1 VNEEKGGQSMKF
13 LRSIQGKLI
22 IISLALLIIPSL
34 IIGLVSYGKAKNGM
48 EDIGEQVIKNSVESA
63 LQLIELANESVEK
76 GDIPLEVAQER
87 VREAFLGPKDSEGK
101 RPINYPGDLGEYG
114 YIYVLDDKGTLTT
127 HPTREG
133 DNLWEDQDSSGNY
146 FIREVTEKALAGGGF
161 TEYEFE
167 LPGQDVLAD
176 KIIYSAK
183 DPNWGWIIA
192 SGTYMQDFNKEAHSL
207 LFVIGI
213 TLLGAVIIGTAV
225 VIMVSR
231 HLAVPVQ
238 KLSKRV
244 REVAKGNLTVEIE
257 DLQRSDEIGQL
268 NEGFNEMVDQLKTL
282 ITDVEEAIVEIQSTS
297 SNLTSVAEETNAYGD
312 EIVKAINEVSK
323 GAVKQASD
331 SDDTNRTAI
340 NFAQQI
346 EVLHDKNELIFDAS
360 QHMKQSNQE
369 GLVNLNRLK
378 EKSQE
383 SSTLIYT
390 VQSVFSSLIEKV
402 REIEGIVG
410 TITEISDQTNLLALN
425 ASIEAA
431 RAGEHGKGFAVVAE
445 EVRKLADQTSVA
457 TELVRTTLKGI
468 ESETNLVNDE
478 MKKTNVIVHQQN
490 DSVAITES
498 SFKEIELAVE
508 KIIAVIGDMT
518 EGVAYLNSSKNH
530 IMHSI
535 ESIALI
541 SEKNAAAS
549 EEVTASVDEQQR
561 AIQLVSE
568 SSNDLTDEITALQ
581 ESIRRFI
588 LR

>member
-1 VNEEKGGQSMKF
+1 MGF

-34 IIGLVSYGKAKNGM
+34 IIGIVSYSKAKNGM
-48 EDIGEQVIKNSVESA
+48 EEIGEQVLYNSVEST
-63 LQLIELANESVEK
+63 LQLIEHANESVEK

-87 VREAFLGPKDSEGK
+87 VREALLGPKDSEGK
-101 RPINYPGDLGEYG
+101 RPINYPGNLGEYG

-133 DNLWEDQDSSGNY
+133 DNLWNDQDSSGNY
-146 FIREVTEKALAGGGF
+146 FIREVTEKALDGGGF

-176 KIIYSAK
+176 KIIYSEK
-183 DPNWGWIIA
+183 DPYWGWIIA
-192 SGTYMQDFNKEAHSL
+192 SGTYMQDFNQGANSL
-207 LFVIGI
+207 LIVIAV
-213 TLLGAVIIGTAV
+213 TLMGAIIIGTIV
-225 VIMVSR
+225 VILVSR
-231 HLAVPVQ
+231 HLALPVQ

-244 REVAKGNLTVEIE
+244 REVAKGNLTVDIE
-257 DLQRSDEIGQL
+257 HLKRSDEIGQL
-268 NEGFNEMVDQLKTL
+268 NAGFNEMVDQLKTL
-282 ITDVEEAIVEIQSTS
+282 ISDVEEAIVEIQSTS
-297 SNLTSVAEETNAYGD
+297 ANLTAVAEETNAYGD
-312 EIVKAINEVSK
+312 EIVKAINEVSE

-331 SDDTNRTAI
+331 AEDTNRTAI
-340 NFAQQI
+340 EFARQI
-346 EVLHDKNELIFDAS
+346 EGLHDKNELMFDAS
-360 QHMKQSNQE
+360 QHMKESNEE
-369 GLVNLNRLK
+369 GLVNIDSLK
-378 EKSQE
+378 EKSYE
-383 SSTLIYT
+383 SSTLIQNM
-390 VQSVFSSLIEKV
+390 QSVFSSLIVKV

-431 RAGEHGKGFAVVAE
+431 RAGEQGKGFAVVAE
-445 EVRKLADQTSVA
+445 EVRKLADQTAVA

-468 ESETNLVNDE
+468 ESETNLVNNE
-478 MKKTNVIVHQQN
+478 MQKTHVIVRQQN
-490 DSVAITES
+490 DSVIVTET
-498 SFKEIELAVE
+498 SFKEIKLAVE
-508 KIIAVIGDMT
+508 KIIAIIGDMT
-518 EGVAYLNSSKNH
+518 EGVEYLNNSKND
-530 IMHSI
+530 MMQSI

-568 SSNDLTDEITALQ
+568 SSNDLTNEISALQ
-581 ESIRRFI
+581 ESIKRFI

>member
-1 VNEEKGGQSMKF
+1 MKF
-13 LRSIQGKLI
+13 TRSIQGKLI
-22 IISLALLIIPSL
+22 IISLALLIVPSL
-34 IIGLVSYGKAKNGM
+34 VIGLVSYEKAKKGM
-48 EDIGEQVIKNSVESA
+48 EDIGKQVIKNSVESS
-63 LQLIELANESVEK
+63 LQLIELTNESVK
-76 GDIPLEVAQER
+76 RGDISLEVAQER

-133 DNLWEDQDSSGNY
+133 DSLWNDQDSSGNY
-146 FIREVTEKALAGGGF
+146 FIREVTEKALAGGGY
-161 TEYEFE
+161 TQYEFE

-183 DPNWGWIIA
+183 DPNWGWIVV
-192 SGTYMQDFNKEAHSL
+192 SGTYMQDFNKEANSL
-207 LFVIGI
+207 LLVIGI
-213 TLLGAVIIGTAV
+213 TLLGAIIIGAVV

-231 HLAVPVQ
+231 HLALPVK

-257 DLQRSDEIGQL
+257 HLQRTDEIGQL

-312 EIVKAINEVSK
+312 TIVKAINEVSD

-331 SDDTNRTAI
+331 AEDTNKTTI
-340 NFAQQI
+340 DFAQQI
-346 EVLHDKNELIFDAS
+346 EGLHNKNEVMLDAS
-360 QHMKQSNQE
+360 RHMKRTNQE
-369 GLVNLNRLK
+369 GLINLNGLK
-378 EKSQE
+378 EKSHE
-383 SSTLIYT
+383 SSELINN
-390 VQSVFSSLIEKV
+390 VHAVFNSLIVKV

-457 TELVRTTLKGI
+457 TELVHTTLKGI

-478 MKKTNVIVHQQN
+478 MKKTNVIVREQN
-490 DSVAITES
+490 DSVAVTEA
-498 SFKEIELAVE
+498 SFKEIELSVE
-508 KIIAVIGDMT
+508 KIISVIGEMT
-518 EGVAYLNSSKNH
+518 EGVEHLNSSKDY
-530 IMHSI
+530 IMRSI
-535 ESIALI
+535 ESIAMI

-568 SSNDLTDEITALQ
+568 SSSDLTDEITALQ
-581 ESIRRFI
+581 ESIKRFV

>member
-1 VNEEKGGQSMKF
+1 MRF

-34 IIGLVSYGKAKNGM
+34 IIGLVSYSKAKNGM

-63 LQLIELANESVEK
+63 LQLIELENERVEK
-76 GDIPLEVAQER
+76 GEISLAAAQER
-87 VREAFLGPKDSEGK
+87 IREAFLGPKDSDGK
-101 RPINYPGDLGEYG
+101 RPINYPGDLGKYG
-114 YIYVLDDKGTLTT
+114 YIYVLDEKGTLTT

-133 DNLWEDQDSSGNY
+133 DSLWNDKDSSGNY
-146 FIREVTEKALAGGGF
+146 FIREVAEKGLAGGGF
-161 TEYEFE
+161 TQYEFE

-176 KIIYSAK
+176 KIIYSKK
-183 DPNWGWIIA
+183 DPHWGWIIA
-192 SGTYMQDFNKEAHSL
+192 SGTYMQDFNKEANSL
-207 LFVIGI
+207 LLVIGL
-213 TLLGAVIIGTAV
+213 TLVGAIIIGTVV
-225 VIMVSR
+225 VIIVSR
-231 HLAVPVQ
+231 HLALPVQ
-238 KLSKRV
+238 KISKRV
-244 REVAKGNLTVEIE
+244 REVAKGNLTVELE
-257 DLQRSDEIGQL
+257 NLQRSDEIGQL

-282 ITDVEEAIVEIQSTS
+282 ITDVEEAIAEIQSTS

-312 EIVKAINEVSK
+312 EIVKAINEVSE

-331 SDDTNRTAI
+331 AEDTNRTAI
-340 NFAQQI
+340 EFAHQI
-346 EVLHDKNELIFDAS
+346 EVLHDKNELIIDAS

-369 GLVNLNRLK
+369 GLVNLNSLK
-378 EKSQE
+378 EKSHE
-383 SSTLIYT
+383 SSALINN
-390 VQSVFSSLIEKV
+390 VQAVFNSLIVKV

-478 MKKTNVIVHQQN
+478 MKKTNVIVRQQN

-498 SFKEIELAVE
+498 SFEEIELAVE
-508 KIIAVIGDMT
+508 KIISVIGEMT
-518 EGVAYLNSSKNH
+518 AGVEYVNSSKDI
-530 IMHSI
+530 IMQSI
-535 ESIALI
+535 ESIATI

-561 AIQLVSE
+561 AIQIVSE
-568 SSNDLTDEITALQ
+568 SSNDLTDEISTLQ
-581 ESIRRFI
+581 ESIKRFT

>member
-1 VNEEKGGQSMKF
+1 MKIS
-13 LRSIQGKLI
+13 RSIQGKLI

-34 IIGLVSYGKAKNGM
+34 VIGLASYNKAKKGM
-48 EDIGEQVIKNSVESA
+48 DDIGEQVIKNSVESS
-63 LQLIELANESVEK
+63 LQLIELANESVK
-76 GDIPLEVAQER
+76 RGDIPIEVAQEQ
-87 VREAFLGPKDSEGK
+87 VREAILGPKDSEGK
-101 RPINYPGDLGEYG
+101 RPSNYPGDLGEYG
-114 YIYVLDDKGTLTT
+114 YIYALDEKGTFLA

-133 DNLWEDQDSSGNY
+133 ENLWDGKDSNGHY
-146 FIREVTEKALAGGGF
+146 FIQEVTEKALAGGGF
-161 TEYEFE
+161 TQYEFE

-192 SGTYMQDFNKEAHSL
+192 SGTYMQDFNKEANSL
-207 LFVIGI
+207 LLVIGI
-213 TLLGAVIIGTAV
+213 TLLGAIIIGTAV
-225 VIMVSR
+225 VILVSR
-231 HLAVPVQ
+231 HLALPVR

-257 DLQRSDEIGQL
+257 NLQRSDEIGQL

-282 ITDVEEAIVEIQSTS
+282 ITDVEEAIVEIQTTS

-312 EIVKAINEVSK
+312 EIVKAINEVSD

-331 SDDTNRTAI
+331 AEDTNRTAI
-340 NFAQQI
+340 DFAQQI
-346 EVLHDKNELIFDAS
+346 EVLHDKNEVMLEAS
-360 QHMKQSNQE
+360 QHMKRSNQE
-369 GLVNLNRLK
+369 GLLNLNNLK
-378 EKSQE
+378 EKSHE
-383 SSTLIYT
+383 SSELINNVYA
-390 VQSVFSSLIEKV
+390 VFNSLIVKV

-468 ESETNLVNDE
+468 ESETNLVNNE

-508 KIIAVIGDMT
+508 KIISVIGEMT
-518 EGVAYLNSSKNH
+518 AGVEYLNGSKDN
-530 IMHSI
+530 MMQSI
-535 ESIALI
+535 ESIAMI

-568 SSNDLTDEITALQ
+568 SSSDLTDEITALQ
-581 ESIRRFI
+581 ESIKRFI

>member
-1 VNEEKGGQSMKF
+1 MKF

-331 SDDTNRTAI
+331 SEDTNRTAI
-340 NFAQQI
+340 DFAQQI

>member
-1 VNEEKGGQSMKF
+1 MKF

-34 IIGLVSYGKAKNGM
+34 VIGLVSYSKAKKSMDN
-48 EDIGEQVIKNSVESA
+48 IGEQVIKNSVESS
-63 LQLIELANESVEK
+63 LQLIELANESVK
-76 GDIPLEVAQER
+76 RGDVPLEVAQER
-87 VREAFLGPKDSEGK
+87 VREEILGPKDSEGK

-114 YIYVLDDKGTLTT
+114 YIYVLDDKGTFIA
-127 HPTREG
+127 HPTKEG
-133 DNLWEDQDSSGNY
+133 DNLWDGQDSSGNY

-161 TEYEFE
+161 TQYEFE

-192 SGTYMQDFNKEAHSL
+192 SGTYMQDFNKGANSL
-207 LFVIGI
+207 LIVIGI
-213 TLLGAVIIGTAV
+213 TLLGAIIIGTVV

-231 HLAVPVQ
+231 HLALPVQ

-257 DLQRSDEIGQL
+257 NLQRSDEIGQL

-312 EIVKAINEVSK
+312 EIVKAINEVSD
-323 GAVKQASD
+323 GAVKQASEAE
-331 SDDTNRTAI
+331 DTNRTAI
-340 NFAQQI
+340 DFAQQI
-346 EVLHDKNELIFDAS
+346 EVLHDKNEIMLDAS
-360 QHMKQSNQE
+360 RHMKLSNQE
-369 GLVNLNRLK
+369 GLLNLNSLK
-378 EKSQE
+378 EKSHE
-383 SSTLIYT
+383 SSELINNVYA
-390 VQSVFSSLIEKV
+390 VFNSLIVKV

-457 TELVRTTLKGI
+457 TEQVRTTLKGI

-508 KIIAVIGDMT
+508 KIITVIGEMT
-518 EGVAYLNSSKNH
+518 AGVEYLNNSKDN
-530 IMHSI
+530 IMQSI
-535 ESIALI
+535 ESIAMI

-568 SSNDLTDEITALQ
+568 SSSDLTDELSALQ
-581 ESIRRFI
+581 ESIKRFI

>member
-1 VNEEKGGQSMKF
+1 MKF

-183 DPNWGWIIA
+183 DSNWGWIIA

-225 VIMVSR
+225 VIIISR

-331 SDDTNRTAI
+331 SEDTNRTAI

-383 SSTLIYT
+383 SSALIYT

>member
-1 VNEEKGGQSMKF
+1 MKF

-244 REVAKGNLTVEIE
+244 REVAKGNLTVEIK

-331 SDDTNRTAI
+331 SEDTNRTAI

>member
-1 VNEEKGGQSMKF
+1 MRF

-34 IIGLVSYGKAKNGM
+34 VIGLVSYGKAKNGM
-48 EDIGEQVIKNSVESA
+48 EDIGEQVIQNSVETT

-87 VREAFLGPKDSEGK
+87 VREAILGPKDSEGK
-101 RPINYPGDLGEYG
+101 RPINYPGDLGENG
-114 YIYVLDDKGTLTT
+114 YIYILDEKGTLTT

-133 DNLWEDQDSSGNY
+133 DNLWNDQDSSGNY
-146 FIREVTEKALAGGGF
+146 FIREVTKKALAGGGF
-161 TEYEFE
+161 TQYEFE
-167 LPGQDVLAD
+167 LPGQDVIAD

-183 DPNWGWIIA
+183 DPHWGWIIA
-192 SGTYMQDFNKEAHSL
+192 SGTYMQDFNKEANSL
-207 LFVIGI
+207 LLIIGI
-213 TLLGAVIIGTAV
+213 TLVGAIIMGTVV

-231 HLAVPVQ
+231 HLALPVQ

-257 DLQRSDEIGQL
+257 DLQRTDEIGQL
-268 NEGFNEMVDQLKTL
+268 NEGFNDMVNQLKTL
-282 ITDVEEAIVEIQSTS
+282 ITDVEETIVEIQSTS

-312 EIVKAINEVSK
+312 EIVKAINEVSS
-323 GAVKQASD
+323 GALKQASD
-331 SDDTNRTAI
+331 AEDTNRTAI
-340 NFAQQI
+340 EFAQQI
-346 EVLHDKNELIFDAS
+346 EILHDKNEVMLDAS
-360 QHMKQSNQE
+360 QHMKQSNQK
-369 GLVNLNRLK
+369 GLVNVNGLK
-378 EKSQE
+378 EKSHE
-383 SSTLIYT
+383 SSELINNVQT
-390 VQSVFSSLIEKV
+390 VFNSLIVKV

-410 TITEISDQTNLLALN
+410 TITEISNQTNLLALN

-457 TELVRTTLKGI
+457 TELVRTTIKGI

-478 MKKTNVIVHQQN
+478 MKKTNVIVRQQN

-518 EGVAYLNSSKNH
+518 AGVEYLNSSKDN
-530 IMHSI
+530 IIQSI
-535 ESIALI
+535 ESIAMI

-549 EEVTASVDEQQR
+549 EEVTASVDEQQH
-561 AIQLVSE
+561 AIQIVSE

-581 ESIRRFI
+581 DSIKRFI

>member
-1 VNEEKGGQSMKF
+1 MRF
-13 LRSIQGKLI
+13 LRSIQGKLV

-34 IIGLVSYGKAKNGM
+34 IIGIVSYSKAKNGM
-48 EDIGEQVIKNSVESA
+48 EEIGEQVIYNSVQSA
-63 LQLIELANESVEK
+63 LQIIELANESVEK
-76 GDIPLEVAQER
+76 GDIPLDVAQER

-133 DNLWEDQDSSGNY
+133 DNLWNDQDSSGNY
-146 FIREVTEKALAGGGF
+146 FIREVTDRALDGGGF
-161 TEYEFE
+161 TKYEFE

-183 DPNWGWIIA
+183 DPHWGWIIA
-192 SGTYMQDFNKEAHSL
+192 SGTYMQDFNAEANSL
-207 LFVIGI
+207 LLVIGL
-213 TLLGAVIIGTAV
+213 TLAGAIIIGVIV
-225 VIMVSR
+225 VILVSR
-231 HLAVPVQ
+231 HLALPVK
-238 KLSKRV
+238 KLSKLV
-244 REVAKGNLTVEIE
+244 REVAKGNLTVDIE
-257 DLQRSDEIGQL
+257 HLQRTDEIGQL
-268 NEGFNEMVDQLKTL
+268 NEGFNEMVNQLKTL
-282 ITDVEEAIVEIQSTS
+282 ISDVEEAIVEIQSTS
-297 SNLTSVAEETNAYGD
+297 ANLTAVAEETNAYGD

-323 GAVKQASD
+323 GAVQQASEAE
-331 SDDTNRTAI
+331 DTNRTA
-340 NFAQQI
+340 NEFAQQI
-346 EVLHDKNELIFDAS
+346 EGLHDKNELMLDAS
-360 QHMKQSNQE
+360 QHMKKSNEE
-369 GLVNLNRLK
+369 GIVNITSLK

-383 SSTLIYT
+383 SSILIQNI
-390 VQSVFSSLIEKV
+390 QSVFGSLIVKV

-478 MKKTNVIVHQQN
+478 MQKTHVIVSQQN
-490 DSVAITES
+490 DSVMVTES
-498 SFKEIELAVE
+498 SFKEIKSAVE
-508 KIIAVIGDMT
+508 KIISIIGDMT
-518 EGVAYLNSSKNH
+518 GGVEYVNSSKND
-530 IMHSI
+530 IMKSI
-535 ESIALI
+535 ESIAMI

-581 ESIRRFI
+581 ESIKRFI

>member
-1 VNEEKGGQSMKF
+1 MKF

-22 IISLALLIIPSL
+22 IISLALLIVPSL
-34 IIGLVSYGKAKNGM
+34 IIGVVSYGKAKDGM
-48 EDIGEQVIKNSVESA
+48 EGIGEQVIQNSVESA

-133 DNLWEDQDSSGNY
+133 DNLWEDQDSSGKY
-146 FIREVTEKALAGGGF
+146 FIREVTDRALEGGGF
-161 TEYEFE
+161 TQYEFE
-167 LPGQDVLAD
+167 LPGQTTLAD
-176 KIIYSAK
+176 KIIYSEK
-183 DPNWGWIIA
+183 DPHWGWIIA
-192 SGTYMQDFNKEAHSL
+192 SGTYMQDFNKEAYSL
-207 LFVIGI
+207 LLVIGL
-213 TLLGAVIIGTAV
+213 TLFGAVIIGSII
-225 VIMVSR
+225 VILVSR
-231 HLAVPVQ
+231 HLALPIGR
-238 KLSKRV
+238 LSKRV

-257 DLQRSDEIGQL
+257 NLQRSDEIGQL
-268 NEGFNEMVDQLKTL
+268 NEGFNEMVKQLKTL
-282 ITDVEEAIVEIQSTS
+282 ITDVEESIVEIQATS
-297 SNLTSVAEETNAYGD
+297 SNLTAVAEETNAYGD
-312 EIVKAINEVSK
+312 EIVKAINEVSS
-323 GAVKQASD
+323 GAVQQASD
-331 SDDTNRTAI
+331 AEDTNRTALD
-340 NFAQQI
+340 FAQQI
-346 EVLHDKNELIFDAS
+346 VVLHDKNTSMLNSS
-360 QHMKQSNQE
+360 QLMKQSNVD
-369 GLVNLNRLK
+369 GLANLNRLK
-378 EKSQE
+378 EKSLE
-383 SSTLIYT
+383 SSALISNVQT
-390 VQSVFSSLIEKV
+390 VFDSLIVKV

-410 TITEISDQTNLLALN
+410 TINEISDQTNLLALN

-457 TELVRTTLKGI
+457 TELVRTTLRGI
-468 ESETNLVNDE
+468 ESETNLVTGE
-478 MKKTNVIVHQQN
+478 MHKTNSIVQEQN

-508 KIIAVIGDMT
+508 KIISAIEEMAT
-518 EGVAYLNSSKNH
+518 GVEYLNHSKDE

-535 ESIALI
+535 ESIAHI
-541 SEKNAAAS
+541 SEKNAGTS

-568 SSNDLTDEITALQ
+568 SSNDLTDEIAALQ
-581 ESIRRFI
+581 ESIKRFI

>member
-1 VNEEKGGQSMKF
+1 MKF

-331 SDDTNRTAI
+331 SEDTNRTAI

-457 TELVRTTLKGI
+457 TELVQTTLKGI

>member
-1 VNEEKGGQSMKF
+1 MKIS
-13 LRSIQGKLI
+13 RSIQGKLI

-34 IIGLVSYGKAKNGM
+34 VIGLASYNKAKKGM
-48 EDIGEQVIKNSVESA
+48 DDIGEQVIKNSVESS
-63 LQLIELANESVEK
+63 LQLIELANESVK
-76 GDIPLEVAQER
+76 RGDIPLEVAQEQ
-87 VREAFLGPKDSEGK
+87 VREAILGLKDSEGK
-101 RPINYPGDLGEYG
+101 RPSNYPGDLGEYG
-114 YIYVLDDKGTLTT
+114 YIYALDEKGTFLA

-133 DNLWEDQDSSGNY
+133 ENLWDGKDSNGHY
-146 FIREVTEKALAGGGF
+146 FIQEVTEKALAGGGF
-161 TEYEFE
+161 TQYEFE

-192 SGTYMQDFNKEAHSL
+192 SGTYMQDFNKEANSL
-207 LFVIGI
+207 LLVIGI
-213 TLLGAVIIGTAV
+213 TLLGAIIIGTAV
-225 VIMVSR
+225 VILVSR
-231 HLAVPVQ
+231 HLALPVR

-257 DLQRSDEIGQL
+257 NLQRSDEIGQL

-312 EIVKAINEVSK
+312 EIVKAINEVSD

-331 SDDTNRTAI
+331 AEDTNRTAI
-340 NFAQQI
+340 DFAQQI
-346 EVLHDKNELIFDAS
+346 EVLHDKNEVMLEAS
-360 QHMKQSNQE
+360 QHMKRSNQE
-369 GLVNLNRLK
+369 GLLNLNNLK
-378 EKSQE
+378 EKSHE
-383 SSTLIYT
+383 SSELINNVYA
-390 VQSVFSSLIEKV
+390 VFNSLIVKV

-468 ESETNLVNDE
+468 ESETNLVNNE

-498 SFKEIELAVE
+498 SFKEIQLAVE
-508 KIIAVIGDMT
+508 KIISVIGEMT
-518 EGVAYLNSSKNH
+518 AGVEYLNGSKDN
-530 IMHSI
+530 MMQSI
-535 ESIALI
+535 ESIAMI

-568 SSNDLTDEITALQ
+568 SSSDLTDEITALQ
-581 ESIRRFI
+581 ESIKRFI

>member
-1 VNEEKGGQSMKF
+1 MKF

-34 IIGLVSYGKAKNGM
+34 IIGLVSYSKAKNGM
-48 EDIGEQVIKNSVESA
+48 EDIGEQVIQNSVETT

-87 VREAFLGPKDSEGK
+87 VREAILGPKDSEGK

-114 YIYVLDDKGTLTT
+114 YIYILDEKGTLTT

-133 DNLWEDQDSSGNY
+133 DNLWKDQDSSGNY
-146 FIREVTEKALAGGGF
+146 FIREVTEKALDGGGY
-161 TEYEFE
+161 TQYEFE
-167 LPGQDVLAD
+167 LPGQDVIAD

-183 DPNWGWIIA
+183 DPHWGWIIA
-192 SGTYMQDFNKEAHSL
+192 SGTYMQDFNKEANSL
-207 LFVIGI
+207 LLIIGI
-213 TLLGAVIIGTAV
+213 TLVGAIIMGTVV

-231 HLAVPVQ
+231 HLALPVQ

-257 DLQRSDEIGQL
+257 DLQRTDEIGQL
-268 NEGFNEMVDQLKTL
+268 NEGFNDMVNQLKTL
-282 ITDVEEAIVEIQSTS
+282 ITDVEETIVEIQSTS

-312 EIVKAINEVSK
+312 EIVKAINEVSS
-323 GAVKQASD
+323 GALKQASD
-331 SDDTNRTAI
+331 AEDTNRTAI
-340 NFAQQI
+340 EFAQQI
-346 EVLHDKNELIFDAS
+346 EILHDKNEVMLDAS
-360 QHMKQSNQE
+360 QHMKQSNQK
-369 GLVNLNRLK
+369 GLVNVNGLK
-378 EKSQE
+378 EKSHE
-383 SSTLIYT
+383 SSELINNVQT
-390 VQSVFSSLIEKV
+390 VFNSLIVKV

-410 TITEISDQTNLLALN
+410 TITEISNQTNLLALN

-457 TELVRTTLKGI
+457 TELVRTTIKGI

-478 MKKTNVIVHQQN
+478 MKKTNVIVRQQN

-508 KIIAVIGDMT
+508 KIIAVIGEMT
-518 EGVAYLNSSKNH
+518 AGVEYLNSSKDN
-530 IMHSI
+530 IIQSI
-535 ESIALI
+535 ESIAMI

-549 EEVTASVDEQQR
+549 EEVTASVDEQQH
-561 AIQLVSE
+561 AIQIVSE

-581 ESIRRFI
+581 DSIKRFI

>member
-1 VNEEKGGQSMKF
+1 MKF

-213 TLLGAVIIGTAV
+213 TLLGAAIIGTTV

-331 SDDTNRTAI
+331 SEDTNRTAI

>member
-1 VNEEKGGQSMKF
+1 MKF

-22 IISLALLIIPSL
+22 IVSMALLIVPSL
-34 IIGLVSYGKAKNGM
+34 IIGIVSYGKAKDGM
-48 EDIGEQVIKNSVESA
+48 EGLGEQVIQNSVEST

-87 VREAFLGPKDSEGK
+87 VREALLGPKDSEGK
-101 RPINYPGDLGEYG
+101 RPINYPGNLGEYG

-133 DNLWEDQDSSGNY
+133 DNLWDDQDSSGKY
-146 FIREVTEKALAGGGF
+146 FIRDVTKRAIEGGGF
-161 TEYEFE
+161 TEYEFT

-183 DPNWGWIIA
+183 DPHWGWIVA
-192 SGTYMQDFNKEAHSL
+192 SGTYMQDFNKEANSL
-207 LFVIGI
+207 LLVIGL
-213 TLLGAVIIGTAV
+213 TLLGAIIIGT
-225 VIMVSR
+225 VIVIFVSR
-231 HLAVPVQ
+231 HLALPVK

-244 REVAKGNLTVEIE
+244 HEVAQGNLTVEIE
-257 DLQRSDEIGQL
+257 NLQRSDEIGQL
-268 NEGFNEMVDQLKTL
+268 NTGFNEMVDQLKTL

-297 SNLTSVAEETNAYGD
+297 SNLTAVAEETNAYGD
-312 EIVKAINEVSK
+312 EIVKAINEVSR

-331 SDDTNRTAI
+331 AEDTNRTAI
-340 NFAQQI
+340 AFAQQI
-346 EVLHDKNELIFDAS
+346 VELHDKNELMLDAS
-360 QHMKQSNQE
+360 QKMKQSNEE
-369 GLVNLNRLK
+369 GLVNLNSLK
-378 EKSQE
+378 HKSQE
-383 SSTLIYT
+383 SSALINSVQT
-390 VQSVFSSLIEKV
+390 VFNSLIVKV

-410 TITEISDQTNLLALN
+410 TINEISNQTNLLALN

-457 TELVRTTLKGI
+457 TDLVRTTLRGI

-478 MKKTNVIVHQQN
+478 MQKTSIIVREQN
-490 DSVAITES
+490 NSVSIMES
-498 SFKEIELAVE
+498 SFNEIEASVGEIIVNIGEMTAGVE
-508 KIIAVIGDMT
+508 
-518 EGVAYLNSSKNH
+518 YLNSSKED
-530 IMHSI
+530 IMQSI

-541 SEKNAAAS
+541 SEKNAASS

-568 SSNDLTDEITALQ
+568 SSNDLTDEISALQ
-581 ESIRRFI
+581 ESIQRFTI
-588 LR
+588 R

>member
-1 VNEEKGGQSMKF
+1 MKF
-13 LRSIQGKLI
+13 SRSIQGKLI

-34 IIGLVSYGKAKNGM
+34 VIGLASYSKAKKGLD
-48 EDIGEQVIKNSVESA
+48 DIGEQVIKNSVESS
-63 LQLIELANESVEK
+63 LQLIELANESVK
-76 GDIPLEVAQER
+76 RGDVPLEVAQEK

-114 YIYVLDDKGTLTT
+114 YLYVLDDKGTLTT

-133 DNLWEDQDSSGNY
+133 DNLWDDQDSSGNY
-146 FIREVTEKALAGGGF
+146 FIREVTEKALAGGGY
-161 TEYEFE
+161 TKYEFE
-167 LPGQDVLAD
+167 LPGQDVVAD

-183 DPNWGWIIA
+183 DPNWGWIIV
-192 SGTYMQDFNKEAHSL
+192 SGTYMQDFNEGANSL

-213 TLLGAVIIGTAV
+213 TLLGAIIIGTVV

-231 HLAVPVQ
+231 HLALPVR

-257 DLQRSDEIGQL
+257 NLQRSDEIGQL

-312 EIVKAINEVSK
+312 EIVKAINEVSN
-323 GAVKQASD
+323 GALMQASD
-331 SDDTNRTAI
+331 ADDTNRTAI
-340 NFAQQI
+340 NFARQI
-346 EVLHDKNELIFDAS
+346 ELLHDKNEVMLDAS
-360 QHMKQSNQE
+360 QNMKRSNQD
-369 GLVNLNRLK
+369 GLLNLKSLK
-378 EKSQE
+378 ETSHE
-383 SSTLIYT
+383 SSEVINN
-390 VQSVFSSLIEKV
+390 VHAVFNSLIVKV

-445 EVRKLADQTSVA
+445 EVRKLADQTSEA
-457 TELVRTTLKGI
+457 TERVRTTLKGI

-478 MKKTNVIVHQQN
+478 MKKTNVIVRQQN

-508 KIIAVIGDMT
+508 EIISIIKEMT
-518 EGVAYLNSSKNH
+518 TGVEYLNGSKNN
-530 IMHSI
+530 IMQSI
-535 ESIALI
+535 ESIAMI

-561 AIQLVSE
+561 AIQIVSE

-581 ESIRRFI
+581 DSIKRFI

>member
-1 VNEEKGGQSMKF
+1 MKF

-34 IIGLVSYGKAKNGM
+34 VIGLVSYSKAKKSMDN
-48 EDIGEQVIKNSVESA
+48 IGEQVIKNSVESA
-63 LQLIELANESVEK
+63 LQLIELANESVK
-76 GDIPLEVAQER
+76 RGDVPLEVAQER
-87 VREAFLGPKDSEGK
+87 VREALLGPKDSEGK

-114 YIYVLDDKGTLTT
+114 YIYVLDDKGTFIA
-127 HPTREG
+127 HPTKEG
-133 DNLWEDQDSSGNY
+133 DNLWDGQDSSGNY

-161 TEYEFE
+161 TQYEFE

-192 SGTYMQDFNKEAHSL
+192 SGTYMQDFNEGANSL
-207 LFVIGI
+207 LLVIGI
-213 TLLGAVIIGTAV
+213 TLLGAIIIGTVV

-231 HLAVPVQ
+231 HLALPVQ

-257 DLQRSDEIGQL
+257 NLQRSDEIGQL
-268 NEGFNEMVDQLKTL
+268 NEGFNEMVHQLKTL

-312 EIVKAINEVSK
+312 EIVKAINEVSD
-323 GAVKQASD
+323 GAVKQASEAE
-331 SDDTNRTAI
+331 DTNRTAI
-340 NFAQQI
+340 DFAQQI
-346 EVLHDKNELIFDAS
+346 EVLHDKNEIMLDAS
-360 QHMKQSNQE
+360 RHMKLSNQE
-369 GLVNLNRLK
+369 GLLNLNSLK
-378 EKSQE
+378 EKSRE
-383 SSTLIYT
+383 SSELINNVYA
-390 VQSVFSSLIEKV
+390 VFNSLIVKV

-457 TELVRTTLKGI
+457 TEQVRTTLKGI
-468 ESETNLVNDE
+468 ESETNLVNNE

-508 KIIAVIGDMT
+508 KIITVIGEMT
-518 EGVAYLNSSKNH
+518 AGVEYLNNSKDN
-530 IMHSI
+530 IMQSI
-535 ESIALI
+535 ESIAMI

-568 SSNDLTDEITALQ
+568 SSSDLTDELSALQ
-581 ESIRRFI
+581 ESIKRFI